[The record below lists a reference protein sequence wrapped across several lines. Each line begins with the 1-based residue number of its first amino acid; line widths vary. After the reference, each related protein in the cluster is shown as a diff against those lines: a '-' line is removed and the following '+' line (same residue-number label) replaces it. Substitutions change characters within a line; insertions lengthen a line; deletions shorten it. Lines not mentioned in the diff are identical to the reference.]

1 MILKLIELFG
11 ANTSIESDDFAFDI
25 RQVPVSEVELVMALT
40 LVGGTDKTA
49 ADQSRMFRAMIVR
62 TV

>member
-1 MILKLIELFG
+1 M
-11 ANTSIESDDFAFDI
+11 
-25 RQVPVSEVELVMALT
+25 VELVMALT

-49 ADQSRMFRAMIVR
+49 ADQSAMLRVMMVR